1 MSFIR
6 TEALSKYYEIG
17 SVTVKA
23 LDKVDVELGKGSL
36 SVVMG
41 PSGSGKSTLLH
52 LLGGLDRPTNGD
64 IWINNSYL
72 NDLDE
77 NDLAIFR
84 RETVGF
90 VFQAFNL
97 IQSFTTLENVCFP
110 MRFMNIPAKERHEKA
125 LAVMEKVGIVDRA
138 DHKPSELSGGQQQR
152 VAIAR
157 ALVNDPTLIL
167 ADEPTGNLDTAS
179 GLSVMEALAELQQE
193 GRTVMVVTHDPR
205 MGQFTEEII
214 YILDG
219 HIVSS
224 DAYQDAIQ
232 MN

>member
-6 TEALSKYYEIG
+6 AEDLSKYYEIG
-17 SVTVKA
+17 PVTVKA
-23 LDKVDVELGKGSL
+23 LDHVQLELDRGSL

-52 LLGGLDRPTNGD
+52 LLGGLDRPTQGD
-64 IWINNSYL
+64 ICIEERHL
-72 NDLDE
+72 NDMDE

-97 IQSFTTLENVCFP
+97 IQSFTTLENVGFP

-125 LAVMEKVGIVDRA
+125 MAVMEQVGIADRA
-138 DHKPSELSGGQQQR
+138 AHKPAELSGGQQQR

-179 GLSVMEALAELQQE
+179 GLSVMETLADLNRD

-205 MGQFTEEII
+205 MGQFTDDII
-214 YILDG
+214 YLLDG
-219 HIVSS
+219 KIVSS
-224 DAYQDAIQ
+224 AAYQDAIQ
-232 MN
+232 MS